1 MNELFGML
9 FDPLFIRPFFTGLCF
24 AVLLPLFGAYLRLR
38 DEWLAALAFAQTAA
52 AGSLLAMLAG
62 LPLMLGGLIAA
73 AAAATLKSAFEGAA
87 RGVQGAA
94 YALLLVSGWAVSVL
108 LVANLPLAERLGHAL
123 FDGQLYFTD
132 STHLAAALASVVILG
147 AGLLRLSR
155 GLLLAYF
162 FPDFFRARGRSV
174 RRIHFL
180 FDLLVAAA
188 LALATMSVG
197 VMAAFALVFV
207 PPLVAWSWSTGW
219 QRSLL
224 IGVLVSVGGYGSAFI
239 LALIFDQP
247 FGPVLALIL
256 VAVGAAS
263 GLMRGLRQPG

>member
-1 MNELFGML
+1 MNELFGAL

-24 AVLLPLFGAYLRLR
+24 AALLPLFGAYLRLR

-62 LPLMLGGLIAA
+62 VPLMLGGLLAAGAA
-73 AAAATLKSAFEGAA
+73 AALKSGFEGAA

-94 YALLLVSGWAVSVL
+94 YALLLVAGWAVSVL

-132 STHLAAALASVVILG
+132 ASHLVAALASVALFG
-147 AGLLRLSR
+147 AGLLRLSN
-155 GLLLAYF
+155 GLLLAHF

-174 RRIHFL
+174 RRIHFV

-207 PPLVAWSWSTGW
+207 PPWVAWSWSMSW
-219 QRSLL
+219 HRSLL
-224 IGVLVSVGGYGSAFI
+224 AGVLVSVGSYVSAFM
-239 LALIFDQP
+239 LALVFDQP

-256 VAVGAAS
+256 VLVGVVSSVA
-263 GLMRGLRQPG
+263 RGFRHPG